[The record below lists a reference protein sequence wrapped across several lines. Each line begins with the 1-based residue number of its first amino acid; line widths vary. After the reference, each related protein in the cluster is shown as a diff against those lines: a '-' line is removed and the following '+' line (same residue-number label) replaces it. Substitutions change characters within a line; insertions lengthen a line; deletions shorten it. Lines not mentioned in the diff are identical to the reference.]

1 MQRMVGALDGKVDP
15 ERTVA
20 VVGALAGHDLAE
32 TLQPLRRLASRAY
45 AVHSHHPRAEP
56 PEEVASALE
65 QEGFTVLGIDDVA
78 SATTTAADGVPH
90 TIIATGS
97 LSVVAEVIAC
107 VKGISI
113 ETYPTIRSKSGDYI
127 RNSMDSSDSTHQR
140 HRS

>member
-1 MQRMVGALDGKVDP
+1 M
-15 ERTVA
+15 
-20 VVGALAGHDLAE
+20 
-32 TLQPLRRLASRAY
+32 
-45 AVHSHHPRAEP
+45 
-56 PEEVASALE
+56 ASALE